1 MKVGVVFKG
10 ENEKAKD
17 LASKII
23 ELLKQKGCEVLD
35 EGNLEGSQY
44 VISLGGDG
52 TLIHEAC
59 AHPSLDIPF
68 IGINT
73 GNLGFLTAVES
84 DDWEK
89 AVDMVMAGEVVVSDR
104 ITLECETSSKKGV
117 FRAVNEFAI
126 KSQFR
131 VVDLDIKVNGGELL
145 KVYGDGVI
153 IATQSG
159 STAYSLSAGGP
170 IVDPGLDCL
179 LVTPINPIGLPIPSV
194 LLSPDMEVE
203 VKVTKGEDVSLVI
216 DGQDNFGLKKGDI
229 ITIKRALKR
238 VKFGYFDK
246 EHFLK
251 SLNAK
256 FGLSGR
262 RIS

>member
-1 MKVGVVFKG
+1 M
-10 ENEKAKD
+10 
-17 LASKII
+17 
-23 ELLKQKGCEVLD
+23 
-35 EGNLEGSQY
+35 
-44 VISLGGDG
+44 
-52 TLIHEAC
+52 
-59 AHPSLDIPF
+59 
-68 IGINT
+68 
-73 GNLGFLTAVES
+73 
-84 DDWEK
+84 
-89 AVDMVMAGEVVVSDR
+89 
-104 ITLECETSSKKGV
+104 
-117 FRAVNEFAI
+117 
-126 KSQFR
+126 
-131 VVDLDIKVNGGELL
+131 DIKVNGGELL